1 MVTTPNVRAKFAV
14 VLNPNLILKHSQ
26 TAGMLIAPLM
36 RKNRISIKKNHNMR
50 LTLALSHLTP
60 SFMTS
65 TICCLSGKDL
75 TE

>member
-50 LTLALSHLTP
+50 LTLGIEPSHSEFYDKYYLL
-60 SFMTS
+60 FVR
-65 TICCLSGKDL
+65 
-75 TE
+75 

>member
-50 LTLALSHLTP
+50 LTFGIEPSHSEFYDRVFAVCQVKT
-60 SFMTS
+60 
-65 TICCLSGKDL
+65 
-75 TE
+75 

>member
-14 VLNPNLILKHSQ
+14 VLNPNLILKHSK

-50 LTLALSHLTP
+50 LTFGIEPSHSEFYDKYYLL
-60 SFMTS
+60 FVR
-65 TICCLSGKDL
+65 
-75 TE
+75 